1 MRRTR
6 LALLAA
12 VTVTLLASAGTAV
25 AAGPAGPPKPPPPKP
40 QTATLLYFNDAHD
53 IRPVLTGGQDR
64 GGVARLA
71 TAINTVRREQRDT
84 RVVFGGDLAGG
95 TLFGGLYKGFP
106 MVDAFNDIKI
116 DLANLGQH
124 DFDFGVANTRALIKA
139 SRFPWMSSNLA
150 DAEGQPFVPGG
161 TYKVM
166 KVGKVEV
173 GFLGLTD
180 ALETSSA
187 GSGVRQLDQIA
198 SARAAVAAMQ
208 RLKKKPD
215 VIVAVTQQPLDSNRA
230 LLAQVPQVDA
240 VFTEEMAEYDSVLT
254 EVDGKYVMAPEGNIG
269 SMFRLDITEE
279 RGQFTLTP
287 SVIEVDHTVTPDPR
301 LKRVEEQYE
310 AEIQEN
316 LSTPLATLQTPLL
329 LEGTRARETNIGD
342 FVADAYRDFHDT
354 DIGWMNGGGIRDDA
368 TGSQFT
374 KLDAYTIVPFA
385 NKVIKVEVT
394 GAGIRQALEDGVSR
408 VATQGGGFPQ
418 VSGMTYAY
426 SPTAAVGSRVGAITI
441 GGAPLVDDKVYTA
454 AVTNYVVN
462 GGDGITGFA
471 DATVLVPEIEAP
483 TDAEAVVQHATA
495 LGTIDITPDG
505 RITVL
510 P

>member
-6 LALLAA
+6 LVLPA
-12 VTVTLLASAGTAV
+12 AV
-25 AAGPAGPPKPPPPKP
+25 AAALIATPGTAAAAGPPGPSKSPKP
-40 QTATLLYFNDAHD
+40 QSATLLYFNDAHD

-71 TAINTVRREQRDT
+71 SAINTVRREQRDT

-124 DFDFGVANTRALIKA
+124 DFDFGVANTRALIKE

-150 DAEGQPFVPGG
+150 DAEGKPFVPCG

-166 KVGKVEV
+166 KVGKLEV

-198 SARAAVAAMQ
+198 SAKAAVTAMQ

-254 EVDGKYVMAPEGNIG
+254 EVDGEYVMAPEGNIG
-269 SMFRLDITEE
+269 SMFRLDITEQH
-279 RGQFTLTP
+279 GKFTVTP

-301 LKRVEEQYE
+301 LKKVEEQYE

-329 LEGTRARETNIGD
+329 LDGTRARETNIGN

-368 TGSQFT
+368 TGEQFT

-385 NKVIKVEVT
+385 NKVIEVEVT

-408 VATQGGGFPQ
+408 VAQQGGGFPQ

-426 SPTAAVGSRVGAITI
+426 SPTAAIGSRVGAVTI
-441 GGAPLVDDKVYTA
+441 SGAPLVDDQVYTA

-495 LGTIDITPDG
+495 LGTIDIGLEG

>member
-1 MRRTR
+1 
-6 LALLAA
+6 
-12 VTVTLLASAGTAV
+12 
-25 AAGPAGPPKPPPPKP
+25 
-40 QTATLLYFNDAHD
+40 
-53 IRPVLTGGQDR
+53 
-64 GGVARLA
+64 
-71 TAINTVRREQRDT
+71 
-84 RVVFGGDLAGG
+84 
-95 TLFGGLYKGFP
+95 
-106 MVDAFNDIKI
+106 
-116 DLANLGQH
+116 
-124 DFDFGVANTRALIKA
+124 
-139 SRFPWMSSNLA
+139 MSSNLA
-150 DAEGQPFVPGG
+150 DADGMPFVPGG
-161 TYKVM
+161 THKVM
-166 KVGKVEV
+166 KIGKVQV

-198 SARAAVAAMQ
+198 SAKAAVAAMQ

-215 VIVAVTQQPLDSNRA
+215 VIVAVTQQPLDSNRT

-269 SMFRLDITEE
+269 SMFRLDITGEHGE
-279 RGQFTLTP
+279 FTLTP

-301 LKRVEEQYE
+301 LKKVEERYE

-316 LSTPLATLQTPLL
+316 LSTPLAVLQTPLL
-329 LEGTRARETNIGD
+329 LDGTRQRETNIGN

-368 TGSQFT
+368 TGEQFT

-408 VATQGGGFPQ
+408 VAQQGGGFPQ

-426 SPTAAVGSRVGAITI
+426 SPTAAIGSRIGDVTV
-441 GGAPLVDDKVYTA
+441 GGAPLDDDRLYTA

-462 GGDGITGFA
+462 GGDGVTGFA

-495 LGTIDITPDG
+495 LGTIDIGLQG